1 MSKKRPILWLALV
14 LAVLMALPMTA
25 WAEPVIS
32 NEVVITPVPEEPIDP
47 DQPVVE
53 PGLALYAS
61 LSPDVC
67 APGGTPVLSV
77 VLANTGDTLATGQ
90 IVTCTLPVGLDLLD
104 PGALSYDSATRTIT
118 WNVEVPAGQMATMTA
133 ALSVSASSTNGMVY
147 SIPVTCGEMSTLT
160 ALTVTDSDLR
170 LYISSDV
177 KRADPGDPVVF
188 TIDLQNLGDAPA
200 NGVNLT
206 CYTDGMIVDLG
217 QITGGGVYEAYQIN
231 WTLDVPA
238 RSLVTVKYS
247 ADIPDD
253 AFGGD
258 VYTAQALAAGLSA
271 EAPVTVREAEPLLT
285 VSKWVNNRTPAPGT
299 TVKYTIEVSN
309 DGSGDA
315 YDVRVVDH
323 LPAALDIY
331 TRSISDGGDY
341 DSYDDTIEWYV
352 DVPAYDT
359 VTLTFKAYVPD
370 WAEDGDTYVNR
381 VNVPGWD
388 SARSTLVVTEDAVPK
403 TGYGDEVIPAAWQP
417 ASGQSSGVV
426 ETAAAADAA
435 PVASAQT
442 DSAQLSDIPD
452 QPLPGIQASFQE
464 LYNQNNDLA
473 GWLKVAEQV
482 DQPIVQHEGN
492 DYYMIH
498 DFEGQED
505 DAGALFLDER
515 NHLYPRDQHLLIYGH
530 NMNDGSMFGQLSQYR
545 DLEYLKANPT
555 FTFQSVYDQE
565 PTTYVVIAVVD
576 ASMDVGNADYL
587 KIRVPNFD
595 DEQAM
600 LDFVASLKDFSYF
613 DIPVETTQEDQ
624 LLSLVT
630 CSYFQDNGRLLVVG
644 RALREGESA
653 EDAAALVAQSV
664 KVK

>member
-1 MSKKRPILWLALV
+1 MMNKKRPILWLALA
-14 LAVLMALPMTA
+14 LAVLLALPTAA
-25 WAEPVIS
+25 WAEPIIS

-47 DQPVVE
+47 EQPVVE

-61 LSPDVC
+61 LSPDVS
-67 APGGTPVLSV
+67 APGGTAVLSV
-77 VLANTGDTLATGQ
+77 VLANTGETLATGQ
-90 IVTCTLPVGLDLLD
+90 IVTCTLPAGLELVEA
-104 PGALSYDSATRTIT
+104 GGLSYDPATRTVT
-118 WNVEVPAGQMATMTA
+118 WNVEVPAGQMATMSVG
-133 ALSVSASSTNGMVY
+133 LSVSADAPNGMVY
-147 SIPVTCGEMSTLT
+147 SIPVACGEMSTLA
-160 ALTVTDSDLR
+160 ALTVSDSDLR
-170 LYISSDV
+170 LYITSDV
-177 KRADPGDPVVF
+177 KRGDPGDPVHF

-200 NGVNLT
+200 NGVALT

-217 QITGGGVYEAYQIN
+217 QISHGGVYSAYQID

-238 RSLVTVKYS
+238 RSLVTVEYS

-253 AFGGD
+253 AWGGE
-258 VYTAQALAAGLSA
+258 VYTAQAQAAGLTA
-271 EAPVTVREAEPLLT
+271 EAPVSVREAEPLLT
-285 VSKWVNNRTPAPGT
+285 VTKKVNNRTPAPGT
-299 TVKYTIEVSN
+299 TVKYTIRVSN

-331 TRSISDGGDY
+331 TRSISNGGDY
-341 DSYDDTIEWYV
+341 DSYDDTIVWYV
-352 DVPAYDT
+352 DVPAYET

-388 SARSTLVVTEDAVPK
+388 SARATLVVTEDAVPK
-403 TGYGDEVIPAAWQP
+403 TGYGEEIIPAAWQP
-417 ASGQSSGVV
+417 ASSKSDGAEVEAASS
-426 ETAAAADAA
+426 AA
-435 PVASAQT
+435 PQAG
-442 DSAQLSDIPD
+442 SAQLSDIPD
-452 QPLPGIQASFQE
+452 EPLPAIQPSFQQ
-464 LYNQNNDLA
+464 LYNQNSDLA
-473 GWLKVAEQV
+473 GWLKVADQV

-498 DFEGQED
+498 DFDGQED

-530 NMNDGSMFGQLSQYR
+530 NMKDGTMFGQLSQYR
-545 DLEYLKANPT
+545 DLEYLQANPT
-555 FTFQSVYDQE
+555 FTFQSVYDAE
-565 PTTYVVIAVVD
+565 PTTYVVIAVAD
-576 ASMDVGNADYL
+576 ASMDAGNPDYL
-587 KIRVPNFD
+587 KIRLPNFD
-595 DEQAM
+595 DGQAM
-600 LDFVASLKDFSYF
+600 LDFVDSLKGFSYF
-613 DIPVETTQEDQ
+613 DIPVETNQDDQ

-653 EDAAALVAQSV
+653 QDAAALVAQSV